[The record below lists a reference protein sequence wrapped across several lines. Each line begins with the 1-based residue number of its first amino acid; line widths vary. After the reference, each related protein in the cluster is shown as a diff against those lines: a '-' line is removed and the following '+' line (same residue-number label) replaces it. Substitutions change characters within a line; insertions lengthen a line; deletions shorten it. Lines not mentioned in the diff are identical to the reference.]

1 MYSLLQKLSRD
12 PYLFGTTISIFR
24 ITSNKTMTNA
34 MISRL
39 VVGFASLGAVF
50 GTVFLSPQA
59 TTPQTQHSATI
70 SQNSSYTTIAKAP
83 VAKALTINKTH
94 IFQGE
99 INRRGLAVGY
109 HHRANGKDTN
119 NARMVKITGLTNR
132 QGIYIGR
139 VEIRN
144 PANGQWVSKL
154 SSSTFFPDQWSQDQ
168 VLTEIQSAFASA
180 NKAKEPWQGTS
191 PSGLKI
197 EGYYNKA
204 TNTITTAY
212 PIYRR

>member
-1 MYSLLQKLSRD
+1 
-12 PYLFGTTISIFR
+12 
-24 ITSNKTMTNA
+24 MTNA
-34 MISRL
+34 MISKL
-39 VVGFASLGAVF
+39 VIGFASLGAIF

-70 SQNSSYTTIAKAP
+70 AQNSTYTTTIAKAP
-83 VAKALTINKTH
+83 VAKALTINKVH

-109 HHRANGKDTN
+109 HHRPNGKDSN
-119 NARMVKITGLTNR
+119 NARMVKLTGLPNR

-154 SSSTFFPDQWSQDQ
+154 SSSTFFPDQWSQVK
-168 VLTEIQSAFASA
+168 VLSEIQSAFASS
-180 NKAKEPWQGTS
+180 NKSKEPWQGTS

-197 EGYYNKA
+197 GSGKYVVKSH
-204 TNTITTAY
+204 IFQLKLFVCSC
-212 PIYRR
+212 

>member
-1 MYSLLQKLSRD
+1 MTSTIFSKL
-12 PYLFGTTISIFR
+12 
-24 ITSNKTMTNA
+24 A
-34 MISRL
+34 
-39 VVGFASLGAVF
+39 VGLTSLGAIF
-50 GTVFLSPQA
+50 STVFLNPLA
-59 TTPQTQHSATI
+59 TTPQTQLSATI
-70 SQNSSYTTIAKAP
+70 VQNSSYAIAKAP
-83 VAKALTINKTH
+83 VAKLLTINKAH

-109 HHRANGKDTN
+109 HHRPNGKDSN
-119 NARMVKITGLTNR
+119 NAKMVKLTGLPNR

-144 PANGQWVSKL
+144 SANGQWVSKL
-154 SSSTFFPDQWSQDQ
+154 SSSTFFPDQWSQVQ
-168 VLTEIQSAFASA
+168 VLSEIQSAFASA
-180 NKAKEPWQGTS
+180 NKSKEPWQGTS

-197 EGYYNKA
+197 EGYYNKS

>member
-1 MYSLLQKLSRD
+1 MANAIISKLAVGLTSLSAI
-12 PYLFGTTISIFR
+12 FGTF
-24 ITSNKTMTNA
+24 
-34 MISRL
+34 
-39 VVGFASLGAVF
+39 
-50 GTVFLSPQA
+50 FLNPLA
-59 TTPQTQHSATI
+59 TTPQNQPAATI
-70 SQNSSYTTIAKAP
+70 GYTTIAKAP
-83 VAKALTINKTH
+83 VVKLLTINKTH

-109 HHRANGKDTN
+109 HHRLNGKDSN
-119 NARMVKITGLTNR
+119 NAKMVKLTGLPNR

-154 SSSTFFPDQWSQDQ
+154 SSSTFFPDQWSQEK
-168 VLTEIQSAFASA
+168 VLNEIQGAFASA
-180 NKAKEPWQGTS
+180 NKSKEPWQGTS

-197 EGYYNKA
+197 EGYYNKS
-204 TNTITTAY
+204 TNTINTAY

>member
-1 MYSLLQKLSRD
+1 
-12 PYLFGTTISIFR
+12 
-24 ITSNKTMTNA
+24 MTNA
-34 MISRL
+34 MISKL
-39 VVGFASLGAVF
+39 VVGFASLGAIF
-50 GTVFLSPQA
+50 GTGFLSPQA

-70 SQNSSYTTIAKAP
+70 VQNSSYTTIAKAP
-83 VAKALTINKTH
+83 VAKALTINKVH

-109 HHRANGKDTN
+109 HHRPNGKDSN
-119 NARMVKITGLTNR
+119 NARMVKLTGLPNR

-154 SSSTFFPDQWSQDQ
+154 SSSTFFPDQWSQVK
-168 VLTEIQSAFASA
+168 VLSEIQSAFASA
-180 NKAKEPWQGTS
+180 NKSKEPWQGTS

>member
-1 MYSLLQKLSRD
+1 MANAIISKLAVGLTSLSAI
-12 PYLFGTTISIFR
+12 FGTF
-24 ITSNKTMTNA
+24 
-34 MISRL
+34 
-39 VVGFASLGAVF
+39 SLNP
-50 GTVFLSPQA
+50 LA
-59 TTPQTQHSATI
+59 TTPQNQFSTTI
-70 SQNSSYTTIAKAP
+70 VQNSSYTTIAKAP
-83 VAKALTINKTH
+83 VVKLLTINKTH

-109 HHRANGKDTN
+109 HHRLNGKDSN
-119 NARMVKITGLTNR
+119 NAKMVKLTGLPNR

-154 SSSTFFPDQWSQDQ
+154 SSSTFFPDQWSQEK
-168 VLTEIQSAFASA
+168 VLNEIQGAFASA
-180 NKAKEPWQGTS
+180 NKSKEPWQGTS

-197 EGYYNKA
+197 EGYYNKS
-204 TNTITTAY
+204 TNTINTAY